1 MPVVEG
7 VVEGVGI
14 ESIGTELVV
23 GKVEAVGEVLLGLPL
38 MLLSG
43 CGMAGRAAVVRAA
56 AVVARRPQSPRCQW
70 PEP

>member
-23 GKVEAVGEVLLGLPL
+23 GKVEAVGDVLLGLPL

-43 CGMAGRAAVVRAA
+43 CGMLTG
-56 AVVARRPQSPRCQW
+56 PSG
-70 PEP
+70 